1 MLSMSHGVSLQGQV
15 LFPLSHV
22 ASLVANKS
30 TNRTTHSS
38 KVCQQQGGHS
48 QELDVLC
55 SESFGNVLSWLSKSS
70 LQEVAR
76 LSLSEAQLKRLA
88 LSSIGFRHKRRRSP
102 WLVSWCST
110 DSFFEN
116 KNGFSQ
122 EQLRRSAPLLSCLL
136 LGGSACS
143 SKIASPLLPRPLHMP
158 YQIRGFKTRSRQA
171 MDVHPALVMKAPDF
185 NERFLGLRTRK
196 DKDKQKVHS
205 EAEQNERLK
214 TLLSDENL
222 TTEEQQRLRVAFAE
236 GYLACDPKARTS
248 TKLRVFNIF
257 RDLLGIILILAI
269 LFSFM
274 GGPFRRVLI
283 GTTNEVMPE
292 DIDVTF
298 DDVKGVDEAKQELQ
312 EIVEFLRNP
321 EKFSSL
327 GGKLPKGVLLVGPPG
342 TGKTLLARA
351 VAGEANVPFF
361 HAAGPEFD
369 EILVGQGAR
378 RVRDLFSTAKMRAPC
393 VVFIDEIDSVGAK
406 RTNSVLHPYAN
417 QTINQLLTEMDGF
430 RQNEGVIVLGATNR
444 RDDLDKALLR
454 PGRFDVE
461 VQVPVP
467 DLAGRKEILQLYL
480 GKVKLAPDVSLDVLA
495 RGTTGFT
502 GADLENVV
510 NQAALRAAIDAA
522 PAVSMRYLEN
532 ARDKVLMG
540 PERKSRIPDEE
551 ANLIT
556 AYHEGG
562 HALVAHYSKEAHPLH
577 KVTIIPRGPSLGH
590 TAYIPEKEHYH
601 VTKAQMMATMDTLMG
616 GRAAEE
622 LVFGTEK
629 VTSGASSD
637 LKQATALATNMVKEW
652 GMSEKVGVRTFDED
666 RSSLIVVNELAPN
679 TAEVIDTEI
688 KRLLHESY
696 ERAKAILKTH
706 QKEHKLLAEALL
718 KYETLDAEDV
728 KQLLSGKDLSQIRK
742 SAQNVWDIKKE
753 ELDIILPISFFN

>member
-1 MLSMSHGVSLQGQV
+1 MLSMCNAVGMQGQV

-30 TNRTTHSS
+30 TGRANH
-38 KVCQQQGGHS
+38 KGCQRHGRQAHES
-48 QELDVLC
+48 NVLC
-55 SESFGNVLSWLSKSS
+55 SESFCNVLSWLSKSS
-70 LQEVAR
+70 LQDLSR
-76 LSLSEAQLKRLA
+76 LSLTEAQFRHLA
-88 LSSIGFRHKRRRSP
+88 ISSIETVPHRPSWH
-102 WLVSWCST
+102 VSWSSAT
-110 DSFFEN
+110 TFFEN
-116 KNGFSQ
+116 KNGFTK
-122 EQLRRSAPLLSCLL
+122 EQLRRSVLPCLFS
-136 LGGSACS
+136 GTFSYRFT
-143 SKIASPLLPRPLHMP
+143 SPLVTRPLHTA
-158 YQIRGFKTRSRQA
+158 YQIRGFKTRSRQTG
-171 MDVHPALVMKAPDF
+171 HSALVMKAPDL
-185 NERFLGLRTRK
+185 NERFLALRTRK
-196 DKDKQKVHS
+196 DKEKQKAHS
-205 EAEQNERLK
+205 ETEQSERLK

-222 TTEEQQRLRVAFAE
+222 TQEEQQRLRVAFAE
-236 GYLACDPKARTS
+236 GYMACDPKGRTS

-312 EIVEFLRNP
+312 EIVEFLKNP

-480 GKVKLAPDVSLDVLA
+480 GKVKVAADVSLDVLA

-522 PAVSMRYLEN
+522 PAVSMRYLES

-601 VTKAQMMATMDTLMG
+601 VTKAQMLATMDTLMG

-622 LVFGTEK
+622 LVFGSEK
-629 VTSGASSD
+629 ITSGASSD

-666 RSSLIVVNELAPN
+666 HSSLIVVNELAPN
-679 TAEVIDTEI
+679 TAEVIDAEI

-718 KYETLDAEDV
+718 KYETLDADDV
-728 KQLLSGKDLSQIRK
+728 KQLLSGKEPIRK
-742 SAQNVWDIKKE
+742 SAPQNAWDLKKE
-753 ELDIILPISFFN
+753 ELDLFLPATFFS

>member
-1 MLSMSHGVSLQGQV
+1 MLSMYNAVSLQGQV

-30 TNRTTHSS
+30 TGRAND
-38 KVCQQQGGHS
+38 KVCQRHGRQAS
-48 QELDVLC
+48 ESNVLC
-55 SESFGNVLSWLSKSS
+55 PESFCNVLSWLSKSS
-70 LQEVAR
+70 LQDLAR
-76 LSLSEAQLKRLA
+76 LSLTEAQFRHLA
-88 LSSIGFRHKRRRSP
+88 ISSIETVQHRPSWH
-102 WLVSWCST
+102 VSWCSANT
-110 DSFFEN
+110 FFEN
-116 KNGFSQ
+116 KNGFTK
-122 EQLRRSAPLLSCLL
+122 EHLRRSALPCLF
-136 LGGSACS
+136 LGTCS
-143 SKIASPLLPRPLHMP
+143 YRVASPLLTRPLHTA
-158 YQIRGFKTRSRQA
+158 YQIRGFKTKSRQA
-171 MDVHPALVMKAPDF
+171 GHSALVMKAPDL
-185 NERFLGLRTRK
+185 NERFLALRTRK
-196 DKDKQKVHS
+196 DKDRQKAQS
-205 EAEQNERLK
+205 ETEQSERLK
-214 TLLSDENL
+214 TLLSNENL
-222 TTEEQQRLRVAFAE
+222 TQEEQQRLRVAFAE
-236 GYLACDPKARTS
+236 GYMACDPKVRTS

-274 GGPFRRVLI
+274 GELSGGPFRRVLI

-312 EIVEFLRNP
+312 EIVEFLKNP

-480 GKVKLAPDVSLDVLA
+480 DKVKVASDVSLDVLA

-522 PAVSMRYLEN
+522 PAVSMRYLES
-532 ARDKVLMG
+532 ARDKILMG

-601 VTKAQMMATMDTLMG
+601 VTKAQMLATMDTLMG

-622 LVFGTEK
+622 LVFGSEK
-629 VTSGASSD
+629 ITSGASSD

-666 RSSLIVVNELAPN
+666 HSSLIVVNELAPN
-679 TAEVIDTEI
+679 TSEVIDAEI

-718 KYETLDAEDV
+718 KYETLDADDV
-728 KQLLSGKDLSQIRK
+728 KQLLSGKEPIRK
-742 SAQNVWDIKKE
+742 SVQNTWDLKKE
-753 ELDIILPISFFN
+753 ELDLFLPATFFS

>member
-1 MLSMSHGVSLQGQV
+1 
-15 LFPLSHV
+15 
-22 ASLVANKS
+22 
-30 TNRTTHSS
+30 
-38 KVCQQQGGHS
+38 
-48 QELDVLC
+48 
-55 SESFGNVLSWLSKSS
+55 
-70 LQEVAR
+70 
-76 LSLSEAQLKRLA
+76 
-88 LSSIGFRHKRRRSP
+88 
-102 WLVSWCST
+102 
-110 DSFFEN
+110 
-116 KNGFSQ
+116 
-122 EQLRRSAPLLSCLL
+122 
-136 LGGSACS
+136 
-143 SKIASPLLPRPLHMP
+143 
-158 YQIRGFKTRSRQA
+158 
-171 MDVHPALVMKAPDF
+171 
-185 NERFLGLRTRK
+185 
-196 DKDKQKVHS
+196 
-205 EAEQNERLK
+205 
-214 TLLSDENL
+214 
-222 TTEEQQRLRVAFAE
+222 
-236 GYLACDPKARTS
+236 
-248 TKLRVFNIF
+248 
-257 RDLLGIILILAI
+257 
-269 LFSFM
+269 
-274 GGPFRRVLI
+274 
-283 GTTNEVMPE
+283 MPE

-312 EIVEFLRNP
+312 EIVEFLKNP

-480 GKVKLAPDVSLDVLA
+480 GKVKVASDVSLDVLA

-522 PAVSMRYLEN
+522 PAVSMRYLES
-532 ARDKVLMG
+532 ARDKILMG

-601 VTKAQMMATMDTLMG
+601 VTKAQMLATMDTLMG

-622 LVFGTEK
+622 LVFGSEK
-629 VTSGASSD
+629 ITSGASSD

-666 RSSLIVVNELAPN
+666 HSSLIVVNELAPN
-679 TAEVIDTEI
+679 TSEVIDAEI

-718 KYETLDAEDV
+718 KYETLDADDV
-728 KQLLSGKDLSQIRK
+728 KQLLSGKELIRK
-742 SAQNVWDIKKE
+742 R
-753 ELDIILPISFFN
+753 

>member
-1 MLSMSHGVSLQGQV
+1 MLSMNHAVSLQGQL

-22 ASLVANKS
+22 ASLVAG
-30 TNRTTHSS
+30 T
-38 KVCQQQGGHS
+38 GHAS
-48 QELDVLC
+48 RGAKTCRQHGKQVRATDVLC
-55 SESFGNVLSWLSKSS
+55 PESFDTVVSWLSKSS
-70 LQEVAR
+70 LQELAR
-76 LSLSEAQLKRLA
+76 LSITEAQLKDLA
-88 LSSIGFRHKRRRSP
+88 LCSIGLKRRKFQSP
-102 WLVSWCST
+102 WPASWRSADT
-110 DSFFEN
+110 FFEN
-116 KNGFSQ
+116 KHGFSR
-122 EQLRRSAPLLSCLL
+122 EELRRGAPVLSCLF
-136 LGGSACS
+136 LGTSTSAS
-143 SKIASPLLPRPLHMP
+143 RFAPLPLRPLRMP
-158 YQIRGFKTRSRQA
+158 YQIRGFKTKIRQSSEGNS
-171 MDVHPALVMKAPDF
+171 ALVMKAPDL
-185 NERFLGLRTRK
+185 NERFLGLRVRK
-196 DKDKQKVHS
+196 DKDKQKGAS

-214 TLLSDENL
+214 ALLSSENL
-222 TTEEQQRLRVAFAE
+222 TPEEQQRLRVAFAE

-274 GGPFRRVLI
+274 GELSGGPFRRVLI

-480 GKVKLAPDVSLDVLA
+480 GKVKVAADVSLDVLA

-601 VTKAQMMATMDTLMG
+601 VTKAQMLATMDTLMG

-622 LVFGTEK
+622 LVFGSEK
-629 VTSGASSD
+629 ITSGASSD

-652 GMSEKVGVRTFDED
+652 GMSEKAGVRTFDD
-666 RSSLIVVNELAPN
+666 DHSSLIVVNELAPN
-679 TAEVIDTEI
+679 TAEVIDAEI
-688 KRLLHESY
+688 KRILHESY

-728 KQLLSGKDLSQIRK
+728 KQLLSGKDLGQLRK
-742 SAQNVWDIKKE
+742 RQWKQ
-753 ELDIILPISFFN
+753 

>member
-1 MLSMSHGVSLQGQV
+1 MISLNNVLSLQGQAV
-15 LFPLSHV
+15 LPLSHIASVV
-22 ASLVANKS
+22 ASLKKG
-30 TNRTTHSS
+30 SS
-38 KVCQQQGGHS
+38 KSSKSLQRKQTADINVVCI
-48 QELDVLC
+48 
-55 SESFGNVLSWLSKSS
+55 ESFNNVLSWLPESS
-70 LQEVAR
+70 LQDIAR
-76 LSLSEAQLKRLA
+76 LPGLTTLCKELAFTAPSSQKR
-88 LSSIGFRHKRRRSP
+88 SRHP
-102 WLVSWCST
+102 WVVSHCST
-110 DSFFEN
+110 SSFFEN
-116 KNGFSQ
+116 KHGFKRQ
-122 EQLRRSAPLLSCLL
+122 FLS
-136 LGGSACS
+136 GGATSRISLSRCQDH
-143 SKIASPLLPRPLHMP
+143 IPSPLLQAARLT
-158 YQIRGFKTRSRQA
+158 QVRGFMTKHARVETTSLIG
-171 MDVHPALVMKAPDF
+171 VKAPDF
-185 NERFLGLRTRK
+185 NERFLSLRGKK
-196 DKDKQKVHS
+196 DKEKQKAHS
-205 EAEQNERLK
+205 EIEHNEKLK
-214 TLLSDENL
+214 ALLLEDSL
-222 TTEEQQRLRVAFAE
+222 TQEEQQRLRVAFAE
-236 GYLACDPKARTS
+236 GYLACDPKSRTS
-248 TKLRVFNIF
+248 TKLRVFNVF

-283 GTTNEVMPE
+283 GTTNEVLPE

-298 DDVKGVDEAKQELQ
+298 DDVKGVEEAKQELQ
-312 EIVEFLRNP
+312 EIVEFLRSP

-378 RVRDLFSTAKMRAPC
+378 RVRDLFHTAKTRAPC

-467 DLAGRKEILQLYL
+467 DLNGRKEILQLYL
-480 GKVKLAPDVSLDVLA
+480 GKVKTAKDVNVDVMA

-510 NQAALRAAIDAA
+510 NQAAVRAAVDNAE
-522 PAVSMRYLEN
+522 AVSMPYLEN

-540 PERKSRIPDEE
+540 PERRSRIPDEE

-562 HALVAHYSKEAHPLH
+562 HALVAHYSKDANPLH
-577 KVTIIPRGPSLGH
+577 KVTIVPRGPSLGH

-601 VTKAQMMATMDTLMG
+601 VTKSQMMATLDTLMG

-622 LVFGTEK
+622 LIFGQDK
-629 VTSGASSD
+629 ITSGASSD

-652 GMSEKVGVRTFDED
+652 GMSDKVGVRTFDED
-666 RSSLIVVNELAPN
+666 QKSLIVVNELSPG
-679 TAEVIDTEI
+679 TVEVIDAEI
-688 KRLLHESY
+688 KRFLHESY
-696 ERAKAILKTH
+696 ERAKNILKMH
-706 QKEHKLLAEALL
+706 QKEHRVLAEALL
-718 KYETLDAEDV
+718 KYETLDADDV
-728 KQLLSGKDLSQIRK
+728 KLLLSGKDLTDRK
-742 SAQNVWDIKKE
+742 RRLRKAPHNHDV
-753 ELDIILPISFFN
+753 ELGKLEAKRIHAPST

>member
-1 MLSMSHGVSLQGQV
+1 MCNVVGLQGQV

-30 TNRTTHSS
+30 TGSTSR
-38 KVCQQQGGHS
+38 KGGHRHGRQAS
-48 QELDVLC
+48 DNDMLC
-55 SESFGNVLSWLSKSS
+55 SESFRNVLSWLPKSS
-70 LQEVAR
+70 LQYLAR
-76 LSLSEAQLKRLA
+76 LSLTEAQ
-88 LSSIGFRHKRRRSP
+88 FRHLAISSVGTRHRPS
-102 WLVSWCST
+102 WHVSWRSADT
-110 DSFFEN
+110 FFEN
-116 KNGFSQ
+116 KNGFTRD
-122 EQLRRSAPLLSCLL
+122 QLRRSLVSCLF
-136 LGGSACS
+136 LGTS
-143 SKIASPLLPRPLHMP
+143 SCKLPISLVTKPLYTP
-158 YQIRGFKTRSRQA
+158 YQVRGFKTRSRQA
-171 MDVHPALVMKAPDF
+171 GHSALVIKAPDL
-185 NERFLGLRTRK
+185 NERFLALRTRK
-196 DKDKQKVHS
+196 DKQDKQKAYSETEHS
-205 EAEQNERLK
+205 ERLK

-222 TTEEQQRLRVAFAE
+222 TQEEQQRLRVAFAE
-236 GYLACDPKARTS
+236 GYMACDPKARTS

-312 EIVEFLRNP
+312 EIVEFLKNP

-480 GKVKLAPDVSLDVLA
+480 GKVKVASDVSLDVLA

-522 PAVSMRYLEN
+522 PAVSMRYLES

-622 LVFGTEK
+622 LVFGAEK
-629 VTSGASSD
+629 ITSGASSD

-652 GMSEKVGVRTFDED
+652 GMSEKVGVRTFED
-666 RSSLIVVNELAPN
+666 DHSSLIVVNELAPN
-679 TAEVIDTEI
+679 TAEVIDAEI

-718 KYETLDAEDV
+718 KYETLDADDV

-742 SAQNVWDIKKE
+742 RHWKQ
-753 ELDIILPISFFN
+753 

>member
-1 MLSMSHGVSLQGQV
+1 MLSMNHAVSLQGQL

-22 ASLVANKS
+22 ASLVAG
-30 TNRTTHSS
+30 T
-38 KVCQQQGGHS
+38 GHAS
-48 QELDVLC
+48 RGAKTCRQHGKQVRATDVLC
-55 SESFGNVLSWLSKSS
+55 PESFDTVVSWLSKSS
-70 LQEVAR
+70 LQELAR
-76 LSLSEAQLKRLA
+76 LSITEAQLKDLA
-88 LSSIGFRHKRRRSP
+88 LCSIGLKRRKFQSP
-102 WLVSWCST
+102 WPASWRSADT
-110 DSFFEN
+110 FFEN
-116 KNGFSQ
+116 KHGFSR
-122 EQLRRSAPLLSCLL
+122 EELRRGAPVLSCLF
-136 LGGSACS
+136 LGTSTSAS
-143 SKIASPLLPRPLHMP
+143 RFAPLPLRPLRMP
-158 YQIRGFKTRSRQA
+158 YQIRGFKTKIRQSSEGNS
-171 MDVHPALVMKAPDF
+171 ALVMKAPDL
-185 NERFLGLRTRK
+185 NERFLGLRVRK
-196 DKDKQKVHS
+196 DKDKQKGAS

-214 TLLSDENL
+214 ALLSSENL
-222 TTEEQQRLRVAFAE
+222 TPEEQQRLRVAFAE

-274 GGPFRRVLI
+274 GELSGGPFRRVLI

-480 GKVKLAPDVSLDVLA
+480 GKVKVAADVSLDVLA

-601 VTKAQMMATMDTLMG
+601 VTKAQMLATMDTLMG

-622 LVFGTEK
+622 LVFGSEK
-629 VTSGASSD
+629 ITSGASSD

-652 GMSEKVGVRTFDED
+652 GMSEKAGVRTFDD
-666 RSSLIVVNELAPN
+666 DHSSLIVVNELAPN
-679 TAEVIDTEI
+679 TAEVIDAEI
-688 KRLLHESY
+688 KRILHESY

-728 KQLLSGKDLSQIRK
+728 KQLLSGKDLGQLRK
-742 SAQNVWDIKKE
+742 RVPLQCS
-753 ELDIILPISFFN
+753 